1 MNSTLGMSQISEDGI
16 FHRFISAHAG
26 GEDAEPGHHGPL
38 ESVHDDIVIRE
49 QFVVLIAAPLVP
61 L

>member
-1 MNSTLGMSQISEDGI
+1 MSQISEDGI